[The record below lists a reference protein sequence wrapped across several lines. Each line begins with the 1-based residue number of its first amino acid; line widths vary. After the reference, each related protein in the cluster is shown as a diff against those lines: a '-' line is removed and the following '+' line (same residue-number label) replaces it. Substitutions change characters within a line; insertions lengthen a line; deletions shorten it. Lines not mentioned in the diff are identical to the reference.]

1 LSWPKRCLEPQ
12 DSSPWCP
19 KPKVDALE
27 GRKATKNPTA
37 RLIWRIMEA
46 VSEKVKLT
54 GTTGLETGTELRKLI
69 SKRTP

>member
-1 LSWPKRCLEPQ
+1 
-12 DSSPWCP
+12 
-19 KPKVDALE
+19 LE